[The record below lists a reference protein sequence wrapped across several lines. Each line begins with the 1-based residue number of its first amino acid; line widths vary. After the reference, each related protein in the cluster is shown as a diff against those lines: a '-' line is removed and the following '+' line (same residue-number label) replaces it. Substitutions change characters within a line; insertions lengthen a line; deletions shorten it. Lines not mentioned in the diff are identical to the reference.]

1 MIKNKKTGLICI
13 SIYDK
18 IMIYGNSIMEVFL
31 MHVIDWFILVISL
44 FLIVIVMMQNSKDDI
59 NDAFSGSKTDLFK
72 NQKTRG
78 IDLVLERATLVLAV
92 AFFVLIIVAACIY
105 M

>member
-1 MIKNKKTGLICI
+1 
-13 SIYDK
+13 
-18 IMIYGNSIMEVFL
+18 

-92 AFFVLIIVAACIY
+92 EFFVLIIIAACIY

>member
-1 MIKNKKTGLICI
+1 
-13 SIYDK
+13 
-18 IMIYGNSIMEVFL
+18 
-31 MHVIDWFILVISL
+31 MHVIDWFILIVSIA
-44 FLIVIVMMQNSKDDI
+44 LIVIVMLQNSKDDI

-78 IDLVLERATLVLAV
+78 LDLLLERTTIGVAV
-92 AFFVLIIVAACIY
+92 VFFVLVIITACVY

>member
-1 MIKNKKTGLICI
+1 
-13 SIYDK
+13 
-18 IMIYGNSIMEVFL
+18 

-59 NDAFSGSKTDLFK
+59 NDAFSGSRTDLFK

-92 AFFVLIIVAACIY
+92 AFFVLIIIAACIY

>member
-1 MIKNKKTGLICI
+1 
-13 SIYDK
+13 
-18 IMIYGNSIMEVFL
+18 

-78 IDLVLERATLVLAV
+78 IDLVFERATLVLAV
-92 AFFVLIIVAACIY
+92 AFFVLIIIAACIY

>member
-1 MIKNKKTGLICI
+1 
-13 SIYDK
+13 
-18 IMIYGNSIMEVFL
+18 

-92 AFFVLIIVAACIY
+92 AFFVLIIIAACIY
-105 M
+105 I

>member
-1 MIKNKKTGLICI
+1 
-13 SIYDK
+13 
-18 IMIYGNSIMEVFL
+18 

-78 IDLVLERATLVLAV
+78 IDLVLERATLVIAV
-92 AFFVLIIVAACIY
+92 AFFVLIIIAACIY